1 MKKVILWIAILTAL
15 TACSPGQQQA
25 GRNNPSEYVYVGCH
39 VVHTPVVG
47 NVYAFSPFGDL
58 KVGDRLYFK
67 QFSGPSKI
75 KPLITAE
82 PC

>member
-25 GRNNPSEYVYVGCH
+25 GRNNPSEYAYVGCH

-67 QFSGPSKI
+67 QFSGSSTI
-75 KPLITAE
+75 KPLITSS